1 MSSPP
6 FIGMSSEV
14 VAVDPKQKLIQSIRG
29 WVHMENLAETLNHQ
43 ATNARKLRAQH
54 ESDAIGLIKQLG
66 LSKSTI
72 QISGASLQ
80 LAARKEKGTLSWTYL
95 EKEVPAWAAKSG
107 VPAEKAA
114 GLLVWLQTHREA
126 KDTEYLKKI
135 V

>member
-1 MSSPP
+1 MSADKSPLTE
-6 FIGMSSEV
+6 IV
-14 VAVDPKQKLIQSIRG
+14 VSDPKQRLIQSIRG

-43 ATNARKLRAQH
+43 ATNARKLRTKH
-54 ESDAIGLIKQLG
+54 EEDAIGLIKQLG

-72 QISGASLQ
+72 KISGASLQ
-80 LAARKEKGTLSWTYL
+80 LAARKEKGALSWTYL

-114 GLLVWLQTHREA
+114 GLLVWLQEHRES
-126 KDTEYLKKI
+126 KDNEYLKKI